1 VASDHVQRAKALE
14 NRVENIYREAL
25 ADLFSGGEDIK
36 QVIKMK
42 VPKVDADGNELG
54 GIPVVL
60 RDAPLG
66 TYLGWNITAEGF
78 HKGKI
83 CNYAGGMV
91 PFARTRAARLANSDP
106 RLSLEERYG
115 THEGYV
121 RAVRAAA
128 ANAVAQGFLLQGDA
142 EAMIAQAEAGD
153 VLKP

>member
-1 VASDHVQRAKALE
+1 VFTVVPPR
-14 NRVENIYREAL
+14 
-25 ADLFSGGEDIK
+25 IK
-36 QVIKMK
+36 QVIRMK

-66 TYLGWNITAEGF
+66 TYLGWNVTAEGF
-78 HKGKI
+78 HKDKI

-91 PFARTRAARLANSDP
+91 PFAKTRAERVANGDP
-106 RLSLEERYG
+106 RLSLEERYA
-115 THEGYV
+115 THDGYV